1 VVWLNEYFGAILQ
14 DGSPFREMAAYKRH
28 AGKVHGSVAIVRRT
42 ADTFGRDV
50 EEMICQKMTFDEAL
64 NGSSFTI
71 MAKQRLRVVQRDLF
85 EQLDAI
91 PFV

>member
-1 VVWLNEYFGAILQ
+1 
-14 DGSPFREMAAYKRH
+14 MAVCKKH
-28 AGKVHGSVAIVRRT
+28 ANKVHGSVAIVRRT

-50 EEMICQKMTFDEAL
+50 EEMIRQKMTFEEAL
-64 NGSSFTI
+64 NGSGFTI
-71 MAKQRLRVVQRDLF
+71 MAKQRLRVVQRELF

>member
-1 VVWLNEYFGAILQ
+1 MRELTIRQPQALS
-14 DGSPFREMAAYKRH
+14 GS
-28 AGKVHGSVAIVRRT
+28 G
-42 ADTFGRDV
+42 
-50 EEMICQKMTFDEAL
+50 
-64 NGSSFTI
+64 FTI

>member
-1 VVWLNEYFGAILQ
+1 V
-14 DGSPFREMAAYKRH
+14 YKNH
-28 AGKVHGSVAIVRRT
+28 ANKVHGSVAIVRRT
-42 ADTFGRDV
+42 ADTFGRDM
-50 EEMICQKMTFDEAL
+50 EEMISQKMTFDEAL
-64 NGSSFTI
+64 NGSGFTI

>member
-1 VVWLNEYFGAILQ
+1 
-14 DGSPFREMAAYKRH
+14 M
-28 AGKVHGSVAIVRRT
+28 
-42 ADTFGRDV
+42 

-64 NGSSFTI
+64 SGSAFTI

-91 PFV
+91 PFA